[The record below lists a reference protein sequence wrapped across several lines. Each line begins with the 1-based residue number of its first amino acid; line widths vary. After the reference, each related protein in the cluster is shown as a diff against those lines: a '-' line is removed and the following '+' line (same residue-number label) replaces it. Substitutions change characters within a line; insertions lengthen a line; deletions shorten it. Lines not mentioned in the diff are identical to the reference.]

1 MKATNLFLAVLFAA
15 ACVIFSCTSH
25 SPAPTFEEVYP
36 QVLKIV
42 DNPNL
47 ADSSAFEGNG
57 ISKLYD
63 AAWEEDS
70 MPMRLIVYGNGMKV
84 SGNKAGYTYAPAT
97 EGAFAIRIS
106 MFMDPVVSFDFK
118 TQVAAEEFYKGMLEY
133 GLVEDK
139 FNCVFVTDTKQ
150 KPGITKV
157 NDLSKYG
164 RTICVSKPAKTSNG
178 WYSITM
184 GN

>member
-1 MKATNLFLAVLFAA
+1 MKATNLFLTVLFAA
-15 ACVIFSCTSH
+15 ACVMFSCTSH

-84 SGNKAGYTYAPAT
+84 SGNKDGYTYAPAT

-118 TQVAAEEFYKGMLEY
+118 TQAAAEDFYKGMLEY
-133 GLVEDK
+133 GLVEDN